1 MLKHWYSN
9 LLANYHFKCTEKY
22 ISTWLYMSAE
32 EGLPLHKWQKRY
44 YLSTL
49 ISYVAECTYTH
60 LLSILLLLVVPP
72 SFWMF
77 NSSISSNTKLKII
90 NGMSLHGEG
99 EGGLRERE
107 QSSWWCSYGTWRDHG
122 LWISDKP
129 HLCEVVTHPVVTN
142 ACLHLESSPIHK

>member
-1 MLKHWYSN
+1 
-9 LLANYHFKCTEKY
+9 
-22 ISTWLYMSAE
+22 MSC
-32 EGLPLHKWQKRY
+32 K
-44 YLSTL
+44 S
-49 ISYVAECTYTH
+49 ISYCQSQQKVKPFQGCPQR
-60 LLSILLLLVVPP
+60 SK
-72 SFWMF
+72 
-77 NSSISSNTKLKII
+77 ISV